1 MDITDI
7 LRTLAALSAVLA
19 LLGAGLWMARRFGVV
34 GGGSAGHG
42 RVARLALA
50 ERIAL
55 DQKRSI
61 ALVRHG
67 TAEHLILL
75 APEGNILLGD
85 QREEIGEPMVIDLVA
100 CRALAT
106 TVPLPPAPS
115 QPLLPALPAIR
126 HRPTRIPRPDPFPA
140 RCA

>member
-1 MDITDI
+1 MDITDM

-19 LLGAGLWMARRFGVV
+19 LLCAGLWMARRFGLV

-85 QREEIGEPMVIDLVA
+85 QREEIGEPLVIDLIA
-100 CRALAT
+100 CRALAS
-106 TVPLPPAPS
+106 TVPLTPAPA
-115 QPLLPALPAIR
+115 QPLLPTLPAIR
-126 HRPTRIPRPDPFPA
+126 HRPTRIPRPDPCPA